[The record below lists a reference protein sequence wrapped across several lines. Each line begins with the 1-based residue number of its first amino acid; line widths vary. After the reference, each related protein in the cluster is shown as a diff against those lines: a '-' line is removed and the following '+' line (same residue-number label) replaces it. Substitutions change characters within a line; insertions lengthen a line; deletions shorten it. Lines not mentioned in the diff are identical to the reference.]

1 MELLL
6 VAATR
11 HEIATFTEENPAI
24 DYLATGVGIPA
35 TMYHLQHKLADK
47 RYDFVVQAGIAGS
60 YNDLLDPGQVTIVK
74 QDCFADLG
82 MEEGGLFTT
91 LFDAGFTSPNE
102 FPYTDGWLV
111 NPDLWFDLLK
121 YPVVKGSTVNKV
133 SDSPPQKK
141 QVQEL
146 FSPDIESMEGAA
158 FHYVCLQERIPFLQL
173 RSISNEVGVRDKA
186 QWHIKKSI
194 DNLNASLAGIVN
206 HIAELHRSG
215 LLLTPTSK
223 PIAQP

>member
-11 HEIATFTEENPAI
+11 QEIALFTEENPAI
-24 DYLATGVGIPA
+24 DYLVTGVGIPA
-35 TMYHLQHKLADK
+35 TMYYLQKKLVEK
-47 RYDFVVQAGIAGS
+47 KYDFVIQAGIAGS
-60 YNDLLDPGQVTIVK
+60 YNELLKPGQLTIVK

-82 MEEGGLFTT
+82 METCEEFTT
-91 LFDAGFTSPNE
+91 LFDAGFTDRNE
-102 FPYTDGWLV
+102 FPYTNGWLV
-111 NPDLWFDLLK
+111 NPTPGFDLLN

-133 SDSPPQKK
+133 TDSTLQKK

-158 FHYVCLQERIPFLQL
+158 FHYVCLQEQIPFLQL
-173 RSISNEVGVRDKA
+173 RSISNAVGVRDKA
-186 QWHIKKSI
+186 QWHIKTAI
-194 DNLNASLAGIVN
+194 EHLNTSLRGIVN
-206 HIAELHRSG
+206 QLSNLQGSG
-215 LLLTPTSK
+215 HFLSDASK